1 MKVIVLDEPTW
12 ALVTKKLEQELA
24 CSEFEYQRLRYWQ
37 RKHRCQYVSAKWI
50 RKRHIEAIRLCR
62 RILSQ

>member
-1 MKVIVLDEPTW
+1 MKVIVLDDETW
-12 ALVTKKLEQELA
+12 VLVTKKLEEELA
-24 CSEFEYQRLRYWQ
+24 CAQCEAERVRYWE
-37 RKHRCQYVSAKWI
+37 RKHKCRYVTGQYI

>member
-1 MKVIVLDEPTW
+1 MKIIVLDDATW
-12 ALVTKKLEQELA
+12 ALVTKKLKEELHCA
-24 CSEFEYQRLRYWQ
+24 SVQASLLRAWEK
-37 RKHRCQYVSAKWI
+37 RNGSRWMNAAWI

>member
-1 MKVIVLDEPTW
+1 MKVIVLDDETW
-12 ALVTKKLEQELA
+12 ALVTRKLEQELA
-24 CSEFEYQRLRYWQ
+24 CAQTQASYVRAWEKRHKCRYLTS
-37 RKHRCQYVSAKWI
+37 QYI

>member
-1 MKVIVLDEPTW
+1 MKVIVLDDQTW
-12 ALVTKKLEQELA
+12 ALVTKKLEDELFCA
-24 CSEFEYQRLRYWQ
+24 QREAERVRHWE
-37 RKHRCQYVSAKWI
+37 RKHKFRYITSQYI

>member
-1 MKVIVLDEPTW
+1 VRHWE
-12 ALVTKKLEQELA
+12 
-24 CSEFEYQRLRYWQ
+24 
-37 RKHRCQYVSAKWI
+37 RKHKCRYITSQYI

>member
-1 MKVIVLDEPTW
+1 MKVIVLDDATW
-12 ALVTKKLEQELA
+12 ALVTRKLEQELA
-24 CSEFEYQRLRYWQ
+24 CARAQAELVRGWEKRHKCRYVTSEF
-37 RKHRCQYVSAKWI
+37 I